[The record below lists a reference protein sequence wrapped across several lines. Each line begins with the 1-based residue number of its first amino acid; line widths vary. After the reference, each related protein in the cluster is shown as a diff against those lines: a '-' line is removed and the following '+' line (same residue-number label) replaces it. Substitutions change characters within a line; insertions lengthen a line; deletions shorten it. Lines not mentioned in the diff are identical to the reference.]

1 MRFKLME
8 LGGTKKD
15 IALLVAGGISLA
27 LSLADSW
34 LGFLHLPFDIAWVTI
49 ILCGIPIL
57 ADALI
62 GLTTR
67 FDIKADVLVAIALIA
82 SLIVGEEFAAG
93 EVAFIMQIGA
103 LLEDLT
109 LNRAKAGIERLVK
122 LTPQTARV
130 VRG

>member
-67 FDIKADVLVAIALIA
+67 FDIKADVLHAADRARRARLTRMH
-82 SLIVGEEFAAG
+82 GE
-93 EVAFIMQIGA
+93 
-103 LLEDLT
+103 
-109 LNRAKAGIERLVK
+109 R
-122 LTPQTARV
+122 
-130 VRG
+130 